1 MSKSQN
7 TILFEILNPKEYEAI
22 GKNNNPL
29 IFSFGGEPKREVK
42 DFYIYQKD
50 NGSLAQR
57 SEQRTHNPLVLGS
70 NPRGPTTSENDMN
83 KELNDAMN
91 ELGKLMRESADLYEK
106 ETNDWWEKLSY
117 DDKIRAFYSVV
128 KRIHKGDVEERR
140 SYRGVLYDTFEFGMD
155 SYGIGMECG
164 YLDVHNYIFTG
175 IEAEEQEIKE
185 ASKPPK
191 KPAKKQ
197 KVNKRK
203 GKHNEAK

>member
-7 TILFEILNPKEYEAI
+7 TIPFEIINLKEYEAI

-83 KELNDAMN
+83 FNDSIN
-91 ELGKLMRESADLYEK
+91 ELGDLMQKSSDLYEK
-106 ETNDWWEKLSY
+106 ETDDWWNKLSY
-117 DDKIRAFYSVV
+117 DDKIRAFYSVT

-164 YLDVHNYIFTG
+164 YIDIHNYIFTA
-175 IEAEEQEIKE
+175 IEAEKQEIKK
-185 ASKPPK
+185 ASGPPK
-191 KPAKKQ
+191 I
-197 KVNKRK
+197 RK
-203 GKHNEAK
+203 GKHNETK